1 MSIIR
6 NFLAWLSGSTGHTNI
21 SDKSA
26 PMAWPEAEKVMLAGG
41 KVRNVLDKGIGRF
54 IEWDAIDKVFRE
66 GVAGSKTRTLYIPE
80 ADMQGQTSVVWVIT
94 GGV

>member
-6 NFLAWLSGSTGHTNI
+6 NFLAWLSGSEGHTNI
-21 SDKSA
+21 RDKSA
-26 PMAWPEAEKVMLAGG
+26 PMAWPEAEKVMLAGE
-41 KVRNVLDKGIGRF
+41 KVRNVMWPTRRF
-54 IEWDAIDKVFRE
+54 VEWDAIDKVFRC
-66 GVAGSKTRTLYIPE
+66 GVVGSKTRTLYIPE